1 MPFQIAWL
9 PLFNGARAQN
19 KTVTAG
25 AFLDNDK
32 AVLTCFCEQHWGSGC
47 HSVGKF
53 VKRTWTLLSCFGMLV
68 AKELGEKHAGKP
80 NIQYVLDTFNTI
92 WSFLGTYDDH

>member
-1 MPFQIAWL
+1 MTKRCSLVFVSSI
-9 PLFNGARAQN
+9 GAVR
-19 KTVTAG
+19 
-25 AFLDNDK
+25 
-32 AVLTCFCEQHWGSGC
+32 C